1 MGPELGDGRLMVIP
15 MSTMLSAACRFAG
28 KERDTESGND
38 YFGARYYSS
47 TMGRS
52 LSPDPGWFFSANMFD
67 PQSLNLYS
75 HALNNPLVWLDTD
88 GLELV
93 RAVLSNGQSVVVDRS
108 IAADV
113 MGLVDDAQAAGLR
126 VTITS
131 GFRSVAEQRRRVA
144 PVSIVRPGIDIRL
157 KSACMTLSAVCAST
171 DGRQLKLPIDDKQN
185 SRSND
190 N

>member
-171 DGRQLKLPIDDKQN
+171 TYF
-185 SRSND
+185 SRCRYAGQVARS
-190 N
+190 